1 MKAVFKIIYWL
12 LSFTWGLLMS
22 FIGLIVTCVVI
33 LKGGKIHKNGCF
45 IIIEIGNNWGG
56 LSLGCFAFCANY
68 SKTNSYWF
76 EHTRKHE
83 FGHSLQNIILGPLFI
98 FIVAIPSVIR
108 YHYKNYCVKYNKKQ
122 FDVNWYDSIWFEG
135 TATKYGTKLIDWLE
149 NKKKGV
155 EKC

>member
-1 MKAVFKIIYWL
+1 MKTVFKIIYWL

-33 LKGGKIHKNGCF
+33 LKGGKIHKNGCS
-45 IIIEIGNNWGG
+45 IIIEISNNWGG
-56 LSLGCFAFCANY
+56 LSLGCFVFCANY
-68 SKTNSYWF
+68 NETNSYWF

-149 NKKKGV
+149 NKKRGI
-155 EKC
+155 